1 MIHPSYNELMK
12 VVNNNA
18 EYGEEPV
25 VNSRYSIVLATAKR
39 ARQIIDRQS
48 TGDLDVPVIS
58 KPLSKA
64 VDELY
69 KGEIKILPEQ
79 EESEEG

>member
-1 MIHPSYNELMK
+1 MLHPSYTELMEK
-12 VVNNNA
+12 INK
-18 EYGEEPV
+18 EGETGEEPV
-25 VNSRYSIVLATAKR
+25 INSRYSIVLATAKR

>member
-1 MIHPSYNELMK
+1 MSHQMNHP
-12 VVNNNA
+12 
-18 EYGEEPV
+18 PV
-25 VNSRYSIVLATAKR
+25 VELEKKAGCRYMLVTVVAKR

-79 EESEEG
+79 EEESEED

>member
-1 MIHPSYNELMK
+1 M
-12 VVNNNA
+12 NA
-18 EYGEEPV
+18 LFSCFTEAIATIRKKIPWI
-25 VNSRYSIVLATAKR
+25 IVFSVAIVIG
-39 ARQIIDRQS
+39 IIL
-48 TGDLDVPVIS
+48 GVVIS

-79 EESEEG
+79 EEESEED

>member
-1 MIHPSYNELMK
+1 MSHQMNHP
-12 VVNNNA
+12 
-18 EYGEEPV
+18 PV
-25 VNSRYSIVLATAKR
+25 VERENKAGCRYMLVTVVAKR

-79 EESEEG
+79 EEESEED